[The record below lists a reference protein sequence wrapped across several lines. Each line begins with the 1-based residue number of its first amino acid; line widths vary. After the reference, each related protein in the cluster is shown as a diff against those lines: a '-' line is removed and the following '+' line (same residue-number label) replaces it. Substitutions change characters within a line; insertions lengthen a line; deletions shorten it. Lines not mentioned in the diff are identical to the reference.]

1 MKSTL
6 QRLVLSLL
14 ISLFVLSFS
23 QPAQSQTVG
32 FEDTFDDPALPGW
45 QHSPNVYAENG
56 VLRIEPGGFAAHTG
70 QWHSYEMMLLAR
82 WSGAGQMAFILHAS
96 ETGRSILI
104 YDGERFQLQRETGE
118 QVENIGEAVPFAIP
132 GGEFLPL
139 TFSVSPGILRVLVG
153 EELAMEAPL
162 EETPLPG
169 GIGFETMGDLTLEL
183 EHILLSS
190 ADAGLIEEPPV
201 EEGEQPPAE
210 DGEETPEA
218 VQTEAPPTISDQPP
232 AYQSEPWIRLGGPMG
247 GLGYDIRHSFED
259 YDTWYVTDA
268 WTGIFR
274 STDRGLTWVP
284 INQGIASTKGV
295 DAIPIFSA
303 TIDPHDSDVIW
314 IGTDYSGEIYR
325 TSDGGDSWV
334 LMINGI
340 DRSLLPMSFRGF
352 TIDPIDQDTV
362 YAMAEV
368 SSSGWSDDGMPQIGL
383 EMDRTMGIVY
393 KTTDGGQNWVE
404 IWRGDNLARY
414 CWINP
419 NNTDVLYVST
429 GIFDRESANTDPE
442 AGIAGGVG
450 ILKSTDGGD
459 TWRVLNQDNG
469 LLDLYV
475 SSLFMHPED
484 PETLLAAAAENNWS
498 SYFGDFTSGVFMT
511 QDGGENWERVLAG
524 PELFSAVEICIADPS
539 IVYAASP
546 NAAYRS
552 DDGGFTWKRFSR
564 PNNTWGPPGIIAGN
578 PIDMQ
583 CDPENP
589 MRVMVNNYLGG
600 NFLSEDGAKTWTDAS
615 QGYSGELVYSLAVA
629 PGEPG
634 WVYDGSRSGVF
645 RSTDGG
651 VTWVGLANPGE
662 GFPEKP
668 MNETASLAVNP
679 QDPRFLLAGLK
690 ELGYLVYSSD
700 GGNTWD
706 LSSGMQGPPND
717 LVFAPSD
724 PLKAFAATSMSISE
738 QFDGTLMLEAR
749 ENAVNHFYTS
759 QDGGKTWQEDAGADL
774 PGGGFVALAVH
785 PEESDT
791 LYAATIDPGV
801 VKTEDGGKTWLPVG
815 AGLPD
820 NMRVESVAL
829 DPSQPDTIFVG
840 YTEGGIYKSSD
851 GGLTWHRITAGLIPE
866 AFVKSI
872 VVDPT
877 NGEIVYLADQRSG
890 VYVSTDGGETW
901 SGLNEGLTHR
911 SVNVLAL
918 SDDGTVLYV
927 GIEGG
932 GVYRLGT
939 PPEVQGADDMTSAA
953 QPAPE
958 VEEGDVVEGA
968 AEGEA
973 ETEGSEGDQGEDA
986 AEPLGLLD
994 WLPWLISAVLLAIVA
1009 FLFFDRRRRS
1019 H

>member
-1 MKSTL
+1 MKSFTR
-6 QRLVLSLL
+6 RLV
-14 ISLFVLSFS
+14 ISLFISLFLLGISL
-23 QPAQSQTVG
+23 PAQSQDGG

-45 QHSPNVYAENG
+45 QVSPNVSATEG
-56 VLRIEPGGFAAHTG
+56 ILRIEPGGYASFSG
-70 QWHSYEMMLLAR
+70 EWLSFEMTILAR
-82 WSGAGQMAFILHAS
+82 WSGAGQLAVFLHAS
-96 ETGRSILI
+96 PDGRSILL
-104 YDGERFQLQRETGE
+104 YDGESFQLQRESGE
-118 QVENIGEAVPFAIP
+118 GVENLGNTIP
-132 GGEFLPL
+132 HTMTASEFLPL
-139 TFSVSPGILRVLVG
+139 TFSVGGDALLLLVG
-153 EELAMEAPL
+153 EELVLNVPL
-162 EETPLPG
+162 EGSLPPG
-169 GIGFETMGDLTLEL
+169 GIGFETLGDLTLEL
-183 EHILLSS
+183 EHVVLTSFDSEI
-190 ADAGLIEEPPV
+190 IEEPPMEEREEPPA
-201 EEGEQPPAE
+201 EEGEEPPPPTAQT
-210 DGEETPEA
+210 ETPA
-218 VQTEAPPTISDQPP
+218 RSGRP
-232 AYQSEPWIRLGGPMG
+232 AYEAKTWVRLGGPMG

-259 YDTWYVTDA
+259 YDVWYVTDA

-295 DAIPIFSA
+295 DAIPVFSA

-314 IGTDYSGEIYR
+314 IGTDFSGEIYR
-325 TSDGGDSWV
+325 TSDGGDNWV
-334 LMINGI
+334 LMINGV
-340 DRSLLPMSFRGF
+340 DRSILPMSFRGF
-352 TIDPIDQDTV
+352 TVDPIDQDTV
-362 YAMAEV
+362 YAMAEIN
-368 SSSGWSDDGMPQIGL
+368 SSGWSEDGMPHIGL
-383 EMDRTMGIVY
+383 EMDRTKGIVY

-419 NNTDVLYVST
+419 DNTDILYVST

-552 DDGGFTWKRFSR
+552 DDGGFTWQRFSR
-564 PNNTWGPPGIIAGN
+564 SNNTWGPPGIIAGN

-583 CDPENP
+583 CDPEDP

-600 NFLSEDGAKTWTDAS
+600 NFLSEDGAKTWMDAS
-615 QGYSGELVYSLAVA
+615 QGYTGELVFSLAVA

-668 MNETASLAVNP
+668 MNETTSLAVQP
-679 QDPRFLLAGLK
+679 QDPRFLLAGLG
-690 ELGYLVYSSD
+690 ELGYLIYSSD

-706 LSSGMQGPPND
+706 LTSGMQGPPND
-717 LVFAPSD
+717 LVFAPSN
-724 PLKAFAATSMSISE
+724 PLKAYASTSESISE
-738 QFDGTLMLEAR
+738 QFDGTLMMEAR
-749 ENAVNHFYTS
+749 ENAINHFYSS
-759 QDGGKTWQEDAGADL
+759 QDGGKTWQEDAVADL
-774 PGGGFVALAVH
+774 PGGGFVVLLPH

-801 VKTEDGGKTWLPVG
+801 VKTEDGGQTWQPLG

-820 NMRVESVAL
+820 NMRVESLAL
-829 DPSQPDTIFVG
+829 NPNQPDTIFVG
-840 YTEGGIYKSSD
+840 YAEGGIYKSSD
-851 GGLTWHRITAGLIPE
+851 AGLTWHRIAPGVIPE
-866 AFVKSI
+866 AYVKSI

-877 NGEIVYLADQRSG
+877 NGEIVYLSDQRSG
-890 VYVSTDGGETW
+890 VYYSTDGGETW
-901 SGLNEGLTHR
+901 SGVNEGLTHR
-911 SVNVLAL
+911 AVNVLAL
-918 SDDGTVLYV
+918 SDDGTVLYA

-939 PPEVQGADDMTSAA
+939 PPAVQGAEDMTTAA
-953 QPAPE
+953 QPVAE
-958 VEEGDVVEGA
+958 VEEGEAVE
-968 AEGEA
+968 EA
-973 ETEGSEGDQGEDA
+973 DEFETESNGVEADQSEDPVKSKGF
-986 AEPLGLLD
+986 LD
-994 WLPWLISAVLLAIVA
+994 WLPWLISGVLLAIVA
-1009 FLFFDRRRRS
+1009 FLLFERRRWS